1 MRKFDEVTYFG
12 DPLYFKKDL
21 DGDYNFRQWQGTT
34 MDPPFSHVDVEIEK
48 QYFEER
54 TFTTHWQTMKVF
66 IMLCWQYIVF

>member
-1 MRKFDEVTYFG
+1 
-12 DPLYFKKDL
+12 
-21 DGDYNFRQWQGTT
+21 